1 MKIFAHLILLC
12 TPLMSIGQTDS
23 LSVVGEP
30 LPEIKRSEP
39 ADLDKTI
46 SKIWELDK
54 EDQRGTFRFLEYLPM
69 YALPFRFTDR
79 PTEQPISLNPTRPYT
94 RASRL
99 STYGDEVPSEPQ
111 SQDYAGCFWQG

>member
-1 MKIFAHLILLC
+1 MKYFSYLTFLC
-12 TPLMSIGQTDS
+12 FPFISMGQTDT

-69 YALPFRFTDR
+69 YALPFRFTDQ
-79 PTEQPISLNPTRPYT
+79 PTEQPVSLNPT